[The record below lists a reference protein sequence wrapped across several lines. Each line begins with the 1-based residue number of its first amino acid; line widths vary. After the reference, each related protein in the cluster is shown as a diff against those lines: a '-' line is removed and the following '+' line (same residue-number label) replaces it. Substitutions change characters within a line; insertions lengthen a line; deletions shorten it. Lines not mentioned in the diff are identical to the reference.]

1 MIKQLAHACLY
12 TWNVQAMVRFY
23 SEKLGLPI
31 AFTMQDG
38 QGQDVGWYLGCGRMT
53 FVEIFSA
60 EFAESAWG
68 EDDVSGMA
76 SVGRLRHLC
85 FEVDDIEQTSRE
97 LQDRGVE
104 VFNQS
109 VGMDHSK
116 QGWVIDP
123 DGNRIEL
130 MEYTPASLQLG

>member
-12 TWNVQAMVRFY
+12 SRDVQAMVRFY

-31 AFTMQDG
+31 AFTMQDE
-38 QGQDVGWYLGCGRMT
+38 QGQDVGWYLGCGQMT

-68 EDDVSGMA
+68 NDVSGMD

-85 FEVDDIEQTSRE
+85 FEVDDIEQTARE
-97 LQDRGVE
+97 LAERGVE

-123 DGNRIEL
+123 DGNWIEL